1 MYLTTKIHQTEKHHE
16 VDLNILRCLCYHAAR
31 LYNVGLYSVR
41 QHFFNTQKYLSYN
54 SNYKECCDNENYHIA
69 NIVGM
74 SISDKDNNYF
84 IEKDNV
90 ITILNKIKDKN
101 IITYDAKKIICN
113 TKVNINFV
121 DDIV

>member
-1 MYLTTKIHQTEKHHE
+1 ML
-16 VDLNILRCLCYHAAR
+16 
-31 LYNVGLYSVR
+31 
-41 QHFFNTQKYLSYN
+41 
-54 SNYKECCDNENYHIA
+54 DNENYHIA

-121 DDIV
+121 DDIMIMAVFIKSKYQR

>member
-1 MYLTTKIHQTEKHHE
+1 MVAIELM
-16 VDLNILRCLCYHAAR
+16 L
-31 LYNVGLYSVR
+31 
-41 QHFFNTQKYLSYN
+41 
-54 SNYKECCDNENYHIA
+54 DNENYHIA

-84 IEKDNV
+84 VEKDNV

-113 TKVNINFV
+113 TKININFV
-121 DDIV
+121 DDIMIMAYLLNLNIKDDLAYLANQDGNYFSSCFHSKQNHFHLY